1 MTAGPP
7 PKPGSRW
14 PFGKLPSWA
23 GRKTILIGAAAAVA
37 VAIGAALAVT
47 SAQQDRDTTISEL
60 APDVHFVGFE
70 ADRQEVRVGE
80 SAGVMFNVQNS
91 EGRTIDGARVDMT
104 VEPAAGNAYL
114 SISNRTVE
122 LPALHTDGRTGEIEV
137 SITATGTPA
146 TEAVYVVK
154 GTIVAEDTKTDVRE
168 FRLTIRQ

>member
-7 PKPGSRW
+7 PSSGPRW
-14 PFGKLPSWA
+14 PFGKFPSWA
-23 GRKTILIGAAAAVA
+23 GRKTIIIGAAAAVA
-37 VAIGAALAVT
+37 LAIGAALAIT

-60 APDVHFVGFE
+60 APDVHFIAFGAE
-70 ADRQEVRVGE
+70 KRELRVGE

-91 EGRTIDGARVDMT
+91 EGRTIDGARVDIT
-104 VEPAAGNAYL
+104 VEPEAGNTYL

-122 LPALHTDGRTGEIEV
+122 LPALHTGARTGEVEV

>member
-23 GRKTILIGAAAAVA
+23 GRKTIIIGAAAAVA

-60 APDVHFVGFE
+60 APDVHFVAFE
-70 ADRQEVRVGE
+70 AEKEEMRVGE
-80 SAGVMFNVQNS
+80 SASIMFNVQNS
-91 EGRTIDGARVDMT
+91 EGRTIDGARVDIT
-104 VEPAAGNAYL
+104 VEPEAGNTYL

-122 LPALHTDGRTGEIEV
+122 LPALHMDARTGEIDV

-168 FRLTIRQ
+168 FRLTVRQ